1 MSVSLASSGVSLV
14 KGTQL
19 KTKPETVHHQVGG
32 GFKST
37 AIREEFPTHL
47 ALSGKP
53 QSPTKIKDRPVS
65 VRKEEPQTQLTQN
78 RHKASPPPSPRPVK
92 SSNDLE
98 TEYIHNLQQQVYL
111 LETELKIVREK
122 GASAGS
128 SLGIRVGNDCNV
140 CDDESTLPLQDIVG
154 QLRHRVRV
162 QQTKLEQA
170 VTAAEEA
177 ALDFRS
183 QRATLTLS
191 IDKLEAD
198 KNDLIKHLED
208 MQGLHVADKERLAA
222 QIVQL
227 QRDNRALQMTV
238 DKNSATEQR
247 LNVERDELVQ
257 KNCLFE
263 RSVADAQRREKEARN
278 LLSVSEDHCKD
289 ALSSVERLKIRLQ
302 TAENDLVRFQSY
314 VPAAAVDTLRE
325 QLRSAEMNLS
335 NERTRAT
342 RLESD
347 VNALRTRNEAL
358 QAELAEVR
366 EIARDAEKAFMK
378 ERETW
383 NRDALQEQLVQLRV
397 EQAKSKSDVAKLE
410 SRLQSRVAEIDELHG
425 QLADRQS
432 RLIAA
437 SSIARQQ
444 TESAELE
451 MREMVTLRKECGKLN
466 EDNMRLSSQVEGML
480 RSQTERESKLSRLL
494 RENAVAVT
502 EAESCRKRL
511 EKAKMLEQINPA
523 QFEGLMQTNMQV
535 SALSM
540 ANIEAFYHSVYLRM
554 HPFPPLFNFPGRAAH
569 SLAHGSHGN
578 GIVHRSSATAAA
590 AAAAAAAASA
600 TSTRPIHPHN
610 QWRDVLLLAFQ
621 GFGWYER
628 SRCRHR
634 RAEARCCWHQCAN

>member
-1 MSVSLASSGVSLV
+1 MSVSLGNSGVVLV

-37 AIREEFPTHL
+37 AIREEFPAHL

-53 QSPTKIKDRPVS
+53 QSPTKSKERPVS
-65 VRKEEPQTQLTQN
+65 LRKEEPPSQLAQH

-122 GASAGS
+122 GASKGTAAGS
-128 SLGIRVGNDCNV
+128 SVVVRAGGDGNL
-140 CDDESTLPLQDIVG
+140 DDDDSALPLQDILG

-170 VTAAEEA
+170 MTAAEEA
-177 ALDFRS
+177 AQDFRS

-191 IDKLEAD
+191 IDNLEAD
-198 KNDLIKHLED
+198 KNDLIRHLED

-263 RSVADAQRREKEARN
+263 RSVSDALRREKEART
-278 LLSVSEDHCKD
+278 LLSVSEENCGE
-289 ALSSVERLKIRLQ
+289 ALSSVERLKMRLQ
-302 TAENDLVRFQSY
+302 AAENDLVRFQSY
-314 VPAAAVDTLRE
+314 VPSAVVDKLRE

-342 RLESD
+342 RLESE
-347 VNALRTRNEAL
+347 VNALRARNEAV
-358 QAELAEVR
+358 QGELAEVR
-366 EIARDAEKAFMK
+366 EAARDAEKAFMK

-397 EQAKSKSDVAKLE
+397 DNSKAKSDVSKLE
-410 SRLQSRVAEIDELHG
+410 ARLQARVNEIDELHG
-425 QLADRQS
+425 QLAERQS

-437 SSIARQQ
+437 SSVARQQ

-451 MREMVTLRKECGKLN
+451 MREMVVLRKECGKLN
-466 EDNMRLSSQVEGML
+466 EENMRVTSQVEGLL
-480 RSQTERESKLSRLL
+480 RSQTEREGKLSRLL
-494 RENAVAVT
+494 REHAVAVT
-502 EAESCRKRL
+502 EAESSRKRL

-535 SALSM
+535 S
-540 ANIEAFYHSVYLRM
+540 VC
-554 HPFPPLFNFPGRAAH
+554 
-569 SLAHGSHGN
+569 
-578 GIVHRSSATAAA
+578 
-590 AAAAAAAASA
+590 
-600 TSTRPIHPHN
+600 
-610 QWRDVLLLAFQ
+610 VLPC
-621 GFGWYER
+621 GMT
-628 SRCRHR
+628 
-634 RAEARCCWHQCAN
+634 

>member
-1 MSVSLASSGVSLV
+1 MSVSLGNSGVVLV

-37 AIREEFPTHL
+37 AVREEFPTHL

-53 QSPTKIKDRPVS
+53 QSPSKTKDRAVS
-65 VRKEEPQTQLTQN
+65 MRKEEPPSQLSQS
-78 RHKASPPPSPRPVK
+78 RHKASPPQSPRPVK

-122 GASAGS
+122 SASKGAPAGGS
-128 SLGIRVGNDCNV
+128 VGMKIGNDSNF
-140 CDDESTLPLQDIVG
+140 DYDESSLPLQDILG

-170 VTAAEEA
+170 MSAAEEA
-177 ALDFRS
+177 ASEFRS

-191 IDKLEAD
+191 IDNLEAD
-198 KNDLIKHLED
+198 KIDLIKHLED

-227 QRDNRALQMTV
+227 QRDNRALQLMV
-238 DKNSATEQR
+238 DKCSSTEQR

-263 RSVADAQRREKEARN
+263 RSVADAQRREKEARS
-278 LLSVSEDHCKD
+278 LLSVSEESCTE

-302 TAENDLVRFQSY
+302 SAENDLLRFQSY
-314 VPAAAVDTLRE
+314 VPAAVVDKLRE
-325 QLRSAEMNLS
+325 QLRSTEMNLS
-335 NERTRAT
+335 NERTRST

-347 VNALRTRNEAL
+347 ASALRMRNEAL

-366 EIARDAEKAFMK
+366 ENARDAEKAFMK

-397 EQAKSKSDVAKLE
+397 DNSKAKSDVSKLE
-410 SRLQSRVAEIDELHG
+410 ARLQARVTEIDELHG

-437 SSIARQQ
+437 SSVARQQ
-444 TESAELE
+444 TESAEIE
-451 MREMVTLRKECGKLN
+451 MREMVVLRKECGKLN
-466 EDNMRLSSQVEGML
+466 EENLRLSSQIEGL
-480 RSQTERESKLSRLL
+480 QRSQTERESKLSRLL
-494 RENAVAVT
+494 REHAVAVT

-535 SALSM
+535 SSCVACHGIAL
-540 ANIEAFYHSVYLRM
+540 HS
-554 HPFPPLFNFPGRAAH
+554 
-569 SLAHGSHGN
+569 
-578 GIVHRSSATAAA
+578 
-590 AAAAAAAASA
+590 
-600 TSTRPIHPHN
+600 
-610 QWRDVLLLAFQ
+610 RDICSCQ
-621 GFGWYER
+621 R
-628 SRCRHR
+628 
-634 RAEARCCWHQCAN
+634 